1 MEITLALGGG
11 GSKGYA
17 HAGVLRVLAR
27 EGFRIRAIA
36 GTSIGGVIGAG
47 FAAGYSPDA
56 IETFMTS
63 LARASAFARTRADGP
78 SMMGLAGVE
87 AVLAEALGDRTFEDL
102 RIPFAVTAV
111 DIETAELMALRQ
123 GKVREAVLATVAVPG
138 VFPVKKWNGRS
149 LVDGGTLDPVP
160 VALARNLT
168 PQLPVVA
175 VALSPPCANWVRR
188 PRPRLLISPPFLG
201 KYLARSRWA
210 QAANIF
216 LGAADISGA
225 HLAELRLTLDRP
237 DAIIRPQVHHI
248 GLLDPVDVR
257 AVARI
262 GEQATEDALPR
273 LLRLGSLP
281 RKIARRLRWLASE
294 ESSRYV

>member
-17 HAGVLRVLAR
+17 HLGVLRVLAR
-27 EGFRIRAIA
+27 EGVRIRAVA
-36 GTSIGGVIGAG
+36 GTSMGGVVGAG

-56 IETFMTS
+56 IETFLVS
-63 LARASAFARTRADGP
+63 LARSAPFARTRGDGP
-78 SMMGLAGVE
+78 AMMGLAGVE
-87 AVLAEALGDRTFEDL
+87 EALAEALGDRTFEDL
-102 RIPFAVTAV
+102 RIPLAVTAV
-111 DIETAELMALRQ
+111 DIESADLLAFRR
-123 GKVREAVLATVAVPG
+123 GVVREALLATIAVPG

-160 VALARNLT
+160 VALARSLA
-168 PQLPVVA
+168 PRLPVVA
-175 VALSPPCANWVRR
+175 VALSPPCASWVRR

-225 HLAELRLTLDRP
+225 HLADLRLALDRP

-248 GLLDPVDVR
+248 R
-257 AVARI
+257 AARHC
-262 GEQATEDALPR
+262 GHPR
-273 LLRLGSLP
+273 RRPHRGTGGRRGAPPSP
-281 RKIARRLRWLASE
+281 AAR
-294 ESSRYV
+294 